1 MLFVV
6 YTYVWLVAD
15 KLLKLKINPKYIFDS
30 CTSCLG
36 TWRLKVFTSQY
47 LWINMVEKYR
57 LIEFIFS
64 SWENASFSPK
74 EDFFFS
80 RYHIRYHI
88 SSLTIQD
95 REKWEINKS
104 MFYKTI
110 YSEISVNSFLVDTQ
124 NLSINN
130 KKPMRWPL
138 NIV

>member
-57 LIEFIFS
+57 LIEFILS

-74 EDFFFS
+74 EDFFQQIS
-80 RYHIRYHI
+80 LL

>member
-1 MLFVV
+1 MQASLQKKIFFQQIS
-6 YTYVWLVAD
+6 
-15 KLLKLKINPKYIFDS
+15 LL
-30 CTSCLG
+30 
-36 TWRLKVFTSQY
+36 
-47 LWINMVEKYR
+47 
-57 LIEFIFS
+57 
-64 SWENASFSPK
+64 
-74 EDFFFS
+74 
-80 RYHIRYHI
+80 

-95 REKWEINKS
+95 GEKWEINKS

>member
-6 YTYVWLVAD
+6 YMYVWLVAD

-57 LIEFIFS
+57 LIEFILS

-74 EDFFFS
+74 EDFFFQQIS
-80 RYHIRYHI
+80 LS

-95 REKWEINKS
+95 GEKWEINKS

>member
-6 YTYVWLVAD
+6 YMYVWLVAD

-57 LIEFIFS
+57 LIEFILS

-74 EDFFFS
+74 EDFFFQQIS
-80 RYHIRYHI
+80 LS

>member
-6 YTYVWLVAD
+6 YMYVWLVAD

-57 LIEFIFS
+57 LIEFILS
-64 SWENASFSPK
+64 SRENASFSPK
-74 EDFFFS
+74 EDFFFQQIS
-80 RYHIRYHI
+80 LS

-95 REKWEINKS
+95 GEKWEINKS

>member
-6 YTYVWLVAD
+6 YMYVWLVAD

-57 LIEFIFS
+57 LIEFILS

-74 EDFFFS
+74 EDFFFQQIS
-80 RYHIRYHI
+80 LL

-95 REKWEINKS
+95 REKWEINKN